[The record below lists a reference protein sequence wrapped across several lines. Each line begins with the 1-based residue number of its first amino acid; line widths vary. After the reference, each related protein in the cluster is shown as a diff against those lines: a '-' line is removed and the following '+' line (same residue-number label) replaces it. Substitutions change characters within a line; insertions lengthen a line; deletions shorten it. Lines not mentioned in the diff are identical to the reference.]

1 MSQTV
6 LLIDGEP
13 LTEHLFSRALRLAG
27 HSVMLASDTTEA
39 LENLDGDLPDAI
51 VIHTNDLESA
61 EDSRALRELI
71 MGASVP
77 IVMIG
82 QTVSGTRLVNDGNV
96 LFARSGD
103 PSEVVGLVREALGT
117 GVIAA

>member
-6 LLIDGEP
+6 LLIDCEP

-27 HSVMLASDTTEA
+27 HSVTLASDTAEA

-61 EDSRALRELI
+61 EDSRALRTLV
-71 MGASVP
+71 MGSSVP
-77 IVMIG
+77 IILVG
-82 QTVSGTRLVNDGNV
+82 QTVSGTRLVHDGGV

-103 PSEVVGLVREALGT
+103 PAEVVGLVREALNA